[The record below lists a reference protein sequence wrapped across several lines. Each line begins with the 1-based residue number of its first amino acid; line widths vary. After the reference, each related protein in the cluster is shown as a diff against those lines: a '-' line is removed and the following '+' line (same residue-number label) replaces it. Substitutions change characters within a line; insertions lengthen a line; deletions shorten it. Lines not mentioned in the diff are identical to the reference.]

1 VYLLYCD
8 ESGDLGDPSVDAF
21 VVAGIAV
28 HEDAVRPL
36 AGEVQGIMRQYLGRD
51 LAPEIELHGS
61 PMRTGNGAWKN
72 ITVKKRIG
80 LYYRLLETIGKWSHD
95 ATGSKVEAFA
105 TVVDRDHSQSPT
117 ETTYGE
123 LLYVF
128 DQWLRDG
135 RRAGNPHNG
144 VLVAD
149 RSRYERT
156 LRAWVEVARAFK
168 GRPAQDPR
176 RLHALVETPFFV
188 DSESTRLMQLADL
201 VAHALY
207 RAYNA
212 GDDRLMREIEPAFA
226 DNGRLAHF
234 TSDKSCSCFACAKPV

>member
-1 VYLLYCD
+1 MYLLYCD
-8 ESGDLGDPSVDAF
+8 ESGDLGDPNVNAF

-51 LAPEIELHGS
+51 LAPEIETHGN
-61 PMRTGNGAWKN
+61 PMRTGNAAWN
-72 ITVKKRIG
+72 GISVRKRIG
-80 LYYRLLETIGKWSHD
+80 LYNRILDLICEWTHD
-95 ATGSKVEAFA
+95 GSGSRAEVFA
-105 TVVDRDHSQSPT
+105 TAIENDHSQSPT
-117 ETTYGE
+117 ETSYGE
-123 LLYVF
+123 LLYAF
-128 DQWLRDG
+128 DQWLRDN

-149 RSRYERT
+149 RSRYEKT

-168 GRPAQDPR
+168 SRPAQDPR

-207 RAYNA
+207 RSYNS
-212 GDDRLMREIEPAFA
+212 GDERLAQRIRPALDGA
-226 DNGRLAHF
+226 GRLAHF
-234 TSDKSCSCFACAKPV
+234 TSDKACRCQACVK